1 MNTSNRVILNKLLR
15 CKMDWQNDLKLEN
28 DEKLFDIFSDTDRI
42 NIEPYIYAGNLLFVR
57 GYDLIKLSSAKK
69 KVV

>member
-1 MNTSNRVILNKLLR
+1 
-15 CKMDWQNDLKLEN
+15 MDWQNDLKLEN

-42 NIEPYIYAGNLLFVR
+42 NIEPQIYAGNLLFER

-69 KVV
+69 KVD

>member
-42 NIEPYIYAGNLLFVR
+42 NIEPQIYAGNLLFER

-69 KVV
+69 KVD